1 MDSILKN
8 TKRLLIGLGLFL
20 GLVFV
25 LFVINQFVLLYDL
38 LYRIHPY
45 LAIGLTTILGGI
57 TLVILIRLIFLFIR
71 SPKVVVLSENPTPEQ
86 YNQYLDDMISILKK
100 NRHLKEIDFDQESVS
115 KDYLVT
121 QAFNTLDSLS
131 FPLIKRNSNSIFLST
146 AVSQNGSLDS
156 ILVLISMIKMI
167 WQLANVYQT
176 RPSIKSIG
184 KLYLQVASIVFMA
197 RTIEDSDLIEE
208 QLEPLITSLI
218 GESIASAIPGMAP
231 ITNLVVS
238 SVLEGSL
245 NAFLTLR
252 VGIIAQS
259 YLGMEVPQSKNF
271 IRRNASLT
279 SVRYMGSIIKENS
292 KLVIKTIASSVKKAG
307 GQKVK
312 NIFRSKTLEHE

>member
-8 TKRLLIGLGLFL
+8 TKRLLIGFGFFL
-20 GLVFV
+20 GIVFV

-45 LAIGLTTILGGI
+45 LAIGLITILGGLLLI
-57 TLVILIRLIFLFIR
+57 ILFRLILLFTR
-71 SPKVVVLSENPTPEQ
+71 SPKVVVLPENPSPEQ
-86 YNQYLDDMISILKK
+86 YDNYLDDMISILKR
-100 NRHLKEIDFDQESVS
+100 NRHLKEIDFDKPAS
-115 KDYLVT
+115 KEYLVT
-121 QAFNTLDSLS
+121 QAFNRLDDLS
-131 FPLIKRNSNSIFLST
+131 FPLIKKNANAIFLST

-156 ILVLISMIKMI
+156 ILVLVSMIKMI

-176 RPSIKSIG
+176 RPSIKSMG

-252 VGIIAQS
+252 VGIITQS
-259 YLGMEVPQSKNF
+259 YLGMEVPQSKSF

-279 SVRYMGSIIKENS
+279 SVKYMGSIIKDNS
-292 KLVIKTIASSVKKAG
+292 KIVLKTIANSVKKVGA
-307 GQKVK
+307 QKAK
-312 NIFRSKTLEHE
+312 SIFKPKPKEQL